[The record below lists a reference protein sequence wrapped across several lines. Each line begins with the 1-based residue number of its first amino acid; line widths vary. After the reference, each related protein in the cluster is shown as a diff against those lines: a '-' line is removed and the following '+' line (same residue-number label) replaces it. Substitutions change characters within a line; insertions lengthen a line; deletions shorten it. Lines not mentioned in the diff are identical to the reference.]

1 MGSNSDEEE
10 SKGGLEKGHG
20 KGGLKKGHGKDSLKK
35 GKGKGGLK
43 KGHGKGG
50 LKKGHGKGGLKK
62 GHGKGG
68 LKKGHGKGSL
78 KKGKGKGGL
87 KKGHGK
93 GGLDQG
99 KDLDPQQEAKYTRI
113 QDEMASG
120 FKLGWQESRGRS
132 SRWSRQDWRRSD
144 PTIHAKRQA
153 WLQGKRPETR
163 PEAEKMKVGS
173 QRWRHVNALAAENAQ
188 AKGSL
193 YRDKK
198 DFLSKKYVQKR
209 QLEEQGKQLEAWKKA
224 PASFTSSSSMRPA
237 TRPCSNSERLGK
249 KPDSEEESE
258 MEEVEVDLE
267 DL

>member
-62 GHGKGG
+62 GHGKGR

-78 KKGKGKGGL
+78 KKGNGKGGLKKGHGKGGL

-99 KDLDPQQEAKYTRI
+99 KDPQQEAKYTRI

-163 PEAEKMKVGS
+163 PEARIPKVATCKCPGS
-173 QRWRHVNALAAENAQ
+173 RECTGQGKPLQGQERFSEQ
-188 AKGSL
+188 EIC
-193 YRDKK
+193 
-198 DFLSKKYVQKR
+198 SKKTAGGAR
-209 QLEEQGKQLEAWKKA
+209 QATRGLEEGPCFFHQLQLYEACNKA
-224 PASFTSSSSMRPA
+224 M
-237 TRPCSNSERLGK
+237 LQ
-249 KPDSEEESE
+249 
-258 MEEVEVDLE
+258 L
-267 DL
+267 

>member
-50 LKKGHGKGGLKK
+50 LKKGHGKGGL
-62 GHGKGG
+62 
-68 LKKGHGKGSL
+68 
-78 KKGKGKGGL
+78 
-87 KKGHGK
+87 
-93 GGLDQG
+93 DQG
-99 KDLDPQQEAKYTRI
+99 KDPQQEAKYTRI

-198 DFLSKKYVQKR
+198 DFLSKKYAQKR